1 MSCILSYLLPL
12 CEVTLSLI
20 TISSIVID
28 LWHRPVWTNRSDL
41 ILWSKISTSTKIFK
55 PPSGVIRTPLC
66 HLNYAIFM
74 HHCGSNPHRDGK
86 KKLTQVLP
94 QFICKFLTT
103 SHVTPD
109 LSLRYSLYF
118 EQISSAYKTVILP
131 TKVYFCNTEEKIIPV
146 HFK

>member
-1 MSCILSYLLPL
+1 
-12 CEVTLSLI
+12 
-20 TISSIVID
+20 
-28 LWHRPVWTNRSDL
+28 
-41 ILWSKISTSTKIFK
+41 
-55 PPSGVIRTPLC
+55 
-66 HLNYAIFM
+66 M

-86 KKLTQVLP
+86 KKLAQVLP

-109 LSLRYSLYF
+109 LGLRYSLYF